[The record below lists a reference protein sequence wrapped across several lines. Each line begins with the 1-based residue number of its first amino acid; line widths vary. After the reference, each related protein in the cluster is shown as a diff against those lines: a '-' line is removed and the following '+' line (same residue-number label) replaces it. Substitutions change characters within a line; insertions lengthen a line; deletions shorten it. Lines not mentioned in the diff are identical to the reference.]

1 MRKTESIAIVGGGSA
16 GLVTALILKS
26 KFPNKKIDV
35 IASKQIGIIGVGEG
49 STEHWR
55 DFMKYVGIDQYEMLE
70 QTDGTLKL
78 GIMFTNWAEK
88 PYFHSVQTPYDFKQS
103 QYSALY
109 AKIIGDEKDSSA
121 MSASWLWNSLM
132 SEEMDNDT
140 NKFIANQFHFN
151 TNKLNEYLSKLA
163 IVRGINLI
171 DDIVIDVVLDDDG
184 CIKSLTGENATYE
197 YDFYVDST
205 GFKRLLI
212 NKLGAEWQ
220 SHSKYLKMKSAI
232 VFQLPEEE
240 VLPAWT
246 LAHAMDYGWL
256 FRIPVFDR
264 FGNGYIF
271 DSDYIDADQAKAE
284 VEKHFGREITVGKQ
298 INFDPGALKNVWI
311 KNCVAVGL
319 SASFIE
325 PLEASSIGTSIQQA
339 MLLTH
344 RLENYTEPVVDSYN
358 KSCTDILENIRDF
371 VILHYLTKKN
381 NTQFWKD
388 VSKIELPESLQ
399 SKLDLWKH
407 KLPIAEDFSGLSHY
421 ILFRDVHFIF
431 VMHGLGLF
439 DTNSVKKEYDAIP
452 DFIKYTINDI
462 LLSNENYSRTARVIP
477 HKEYIRRI
485 RQRQKIL
492 RGEL

>member
-1 MRKTESIAIVGGGSA
+1 MKKTESIAIVGGGSA
-16 GLVTALILKS
+16 GLVTALILKT

-55 DFMKYVGIDQYEMLE
+55 EFMKYVGIDQYEMLHE
-70 QTDGTLKL
+70 TDGTLKI

-88 PYFHSVQTPYDFKQS
+88 PYFHSVQVPYDFRQS
-103 QYSALY
+103 QYCALY
-109 AKIIGDEKDSSA
+109 GKIIGDGKDSSE
-121 MSASWLWNSLM
+121 MSSPLIWNNLIQESA
-132 SEEMDNDT
+132 DNDT
-140 NKFIANQFHFN
+140 NNFIVNQYHFN
-151 TNKLNEYLSKLA
+151 TNKMNDYLSKLA
-163 IVRGINLI
+163 SVRGINLI
-171 DDIVIDVVLDDDG
+171 DDIINDVVLGDDG
-184 CIKSLTGENATYE
+184 CIKSLIGENKSYE
-197 YDFYVDST
+197 YDFYIDST
-205 GFKRLLI
+205 GFKRLLM

-240 VLPAWT
+240 VTPMWT

-256 FRIPVFDR
+256 FRIPVYDR

-271 DSDYIDADQAKAE
+271 DSDYINADQAKVE
-284 VEKHFGREITVGKQ
+284 VEKYFGREITIGKQ
-298 INFDPGALKNVWI
+298 INFDPGALKDVWI
-311 KNCVAVGL
+311 KNCVAIGL

-339 MLLTH
+339 FLLTH
-344 RLENYTEPVVDSYN
+344 KLENYTEPVINSYN

-407 KLPIAEDFSGLSHY
+407 KLPISEDFSGLSSY
-421 ILFRDVHFIF
+421 VLFRDVNFIL

-439 DTNSVKKEYDAIP
+439 DINSIKKEYDAIT
-452 DFIKYTINDI
+452 DSIKHHINGV
-462 LLSNENYSRTARVIP
+462 LFSSENYNRTVKTIP

-485 RQRQKIL
+485 HQRQKIL

>member
-1 MRKTESIAIVGGGSA
+1 MKRTESIAIVGGGSA
-16 GLVTALILKS
+16 GLVAALILKT

-55 DFMKYVGIDQYEMLE
+55 DFMNYVGLDQYKMLE
-70 QTDGTLKL
+70 DTDGTLKL

-88 PYFHSVQTPYDFKQS
+88 PYLHSVQTPYDTRQS
-103 QYSALY
+103 QYHVAY
-109 AKIIGDEKDSSA
+109 GKIIGEGKDSYE
-121 MSASWLWNSLM
+121 MSSPLVWNNLVEESL
-132 SEEMDNDT
+132 DNDST
-140 NKFIANQFHFN
+140 KFSANQYHFN
-151 TNKLNEYLSKLA
+151 TNKLNEYLIKIA
-163 IVRGINLI
+163 TFKEIDLI
-171 DDIVIDVVLDDDG
+171 DDIVTDVILDDDG
-184 CIKSLTGENATYE
+184 CIKSLTGENASYE
-197 YDFYVDST
+197 YDFYIDST

-220 SHSKYLKMKSAI
+220 SHNKYLKMKSAI

-240 VLPAWT
+240 EIPMWT

-256 FRIPVFDR
+256 FRIPVYGR

-271 DSDYIDADQAKAE
+271 DSDYINAEQAKAE
-284 VEKHFGREITVGKQ
+284 VEKYFGREITVGKQ

-311 KNCVAVGL
+311 KNCVAIGL

-344 RLENYTEPVVDSYN
+344 KLENYTQPVVDAYN

-371 VILHYLTKKN
+371 VLLHYLTEKD

-388 VSKIELPESLQ
+388 VSKIQLPESLQ
-399 SKLDLWKH
+399 SKLNLWKH
-407 KLPIAEDFSGLSHY
+407 KLPVLEDFSGSSSY
-421 ILFRDVHFIF
+421 ILFKDANFIH
-431 VMHGLGLF
+431 VMHGLGMF
-439 DTNSVKKEYDAIP
+439 DKDSIKKEYDAIP
-452 DFIKYTINDI
+452 DYIKSNVDDMLT
-462 LLSNENYSRTARVIP
+462 SNENYSRTTRVIS

-485 RQRQKIL
+485 HQRQKIL

>member
-1 MRKTESIAIVGGGSA
+1 MRKTESIAIVGGGTA
-16 GLVTALILKS
+16 GLVTALILKT
-26 KFPNKKIDV
+26 KFPNKKINV

-55 DFMKYVGIDQYEMLE
+55 EFMKYVDIDQYDLLDK
-70 QTDGTLKL
+70 TDGTLKV
-78 GIMFTNWAEK
+78 GIMFSNWAEK
-88 PYFHSVQTPYDFKQS
+88 PYFHSVQVPYDFRQG
-103 QYSALY
+103 QYCALY
-109 AKIIGDEKDSSA
+109 GKIIGEGKDSSK
-121 MSASWLWNSLM
+121 MSCPLIWNSLIY
-132 SEEMDNDT
+132 EGADNDT
-140 NKFIANQFHFN
+140 TKFVANQYHFN
-151 TNKLNEYLSKLA
+151 TNKLNDYLSNLA
-163 IVRGINLI
+163 SVRGINLI
-171 DDIVIDVVLDDDG
+171 DDIINDVVLDDDG
-184 CIKSLTGENATYE
+184 YIKSLTGENASYE
-197 YDFYVDST
+197 YDFYIDST
-205 GFKRLLI
+205 GFKRLLM

-220 SHSKYLKMKSAI
+220 SHSQYLKMKSAI

-240 VLPAWT
+240 VTPIWT

-256 FRIPVFDR
+256 FRIPVYDR

-271 DSDYIDADQAKAE
+271 DSDYINADQAKAE
-284 VEKHFGREITVGKQ
+284 VEKYFGREITVGKQ

-339 MLLTH
+339 FILTH
-344 RLENYTEPVVDSYN
+344 RLENYTQPVIDSYN

-371 VILHYLTKKN
+371 VILHYLTKKD

-388 VSKIELPESLQ
+388 VSKIELPKSLQ
-399 SKLDLWKH
+399 SKLNLWKH
-407 KLPIAEDFSGLSHY
+407 KLPIIEDFSGSSHY
-421 ILFRDVHFIF
+421 ILFRDVNFIL

-452 DFIKYTINDI
+452 DFIKNKINDALI
-462 LLSNENYSRTARVIP
+462 SNENYCRTSKVIS

-485 RQRQKIL
+485 HQRQKIL

>member
-1 MRKTESIAIVGGGSA
+1 MKRTESIAVVGGGTA
-16 GLVTALILKS
+16 GLVSALILKT

-55 DFMKYVGIDQYEMLE
+55 EFMDYVGIDQYELLE

-88 PYFHSVQTPYDFKQS
+88 PYFHSIQVPYDFRQS
-103 QYSALY
+103 QYSAVY
-109 AKIIGDEKDSSA
+109 GKIIGDEKDSTE
-121 MSASWLWNSLM
+121 MSSPLMWNSLINE
-132 SEEMDNDT
+132 SMDNDT
-140 NKFIANQFHFN
+140 NKFIGNQFHFN
-151 TNKLNEYLSKLA
+151 TNKLNEYLLKVA
-163 IVRGINLI
+163 NTKGINVI
-171 DDIVIDVVLDDDG
+171 DDIITDVILDDG
-184 CIKSLTGENATYE
+184 YVKSLTGENTSYE
-197 YDFYVDST
+197 YDFYIDST

-240 VLPAWT
+240 VIPMWT

-256 FRIPVFDR
+256 FRIPVYDR

-271 DSDYIDADQAKAE
+271 DSDYINANQAKAE
-284 VEKHFGREITVGKQ
+284 VEKYFGKEIAVGKQ

-325 PLEASSIGTSIQQA
+325 PLEASSIGTSIQQTI
-339 MLLTH
+339 LLTH
-344 RLENYTEPVVDSYN
+344 RLENYTESVVDSYN

-388 VSKIELPESLQ
+388 VSNIELPESLQ
-399 SKLDLWKH
+399 SKLNLWKH
-407 KLPIAEDFSGLSHY
+407 KLPIAEDFSGLSQY
-421 ILFRDVHFIF
+421 ILFRDVNFIL

-439 DTNSVKKEYDAIP
+439 DTNSIKKEYDAIT
-452 DFIKYTINDI
+452 DSIKHRVNNI
-462 LLSNENYSRTARVIP
+462 LSSSENYARTTKVIS
-477 HKEYIRRI
+477 HKEYLRRI

>member
-1 MRKTESIAIVGGGSA
+1 MKKTESIAIVGGGSA
-16 GLVTALILKS
+16 GLVTALILKT

-55 DFMKYVGIDQYEMLE
+55 EFMKYVGIDQYEMLHE
-70 QTDGTLKL
+70 TDGTLKI

-88 PYFHSVQTPYDFKQS
+88 PYFHSVQVPYDFRQS
-103 QYSALY
+103 QYCALY
-109 AKIIGDEKDSSA
+109 GKIIGDGKDSSE
-121 MSASWLWNSLM
+121 MSSPLIWNNLIQESA
-132 SEEMDNDT
+132 DNDT
-140 NKFIANQFHFN
+140 NNFIVNQYHFN
-151 TNKLNEYLSKLA
+151 TNKLNDYLSKLA
-163 IVRGINLI
+163 SVRGINLI
-171 DDIVIDVVLDDDG
+171 DDIINDVVLGDDG
-184 CIKSLTGENATYE
+184 CIKSLIGENKSYE
-197 YDFYVDST
+197 YDFYIDST

-240 VLPAWT
+240 VTPMWT

-256 FRIPVFDR
+256 FRIPVYDR

-271 DSDYIDADQAKAE
+271 DSDYINADQAKVE
-284 VEKHFGREITVGKQ
+284 VEKYFGREITIGKQ
-298 INFDPGALKNVWI
+298 INFDPGALKDVWI
-311 KNCVAVGL
+311 KNCIAIGL

-339 MLLTH
+339 FLLTH
-344 RLENYTEPVVDSYN
+344 KLENYTEPVINSYN

-407 KLPIAEDFSGLSHY
+407 KLPISEDFSGLSSY
-421 ILFRDVHFIF
+421 VLFRDVNFIL

-439 DTNSVKKEYDAIP
+439 DINSIKKEYDAIT
-452 DFIKYTINDI
+452 DSIKHHINGV
-462 LLSNENYSRTARVIP
+462 LFSSENYNRTVKTIP

-485 RQRQKIL
+485 HQRQKIL

>member
-1 MRKTESIAIVGGGSA
+1 MRKTERIAIVGGGSA
-16 GLVTALILKS
+16 GLVTALILKT

-55 DFMKYVGIDQYEMLE
+55 DFMNYVGIDQYEMLE

-88 PYFHSVQTPYDFKQS
+88 PYFHSVQFPYDFRQS
-103 QYSALY
+103 QYSAFY
-109 AKIIGDEKDSSA
+109 ARIIGDEKDSTE
-121 MSASWLWNSLM
+121 MSSSLIWNSLIDE
-132 SEEMDNDT
+132 SMDNDT
-140 NKFIANQFHFN
+140 NKFLANQFHFN

-163 IVRGINLI
+163 VFRGINLI
-171 DDIVIDVVLDDDG
+171 DDIIDDVILDDDG
-184 CIKSLTGENATYE
+184 YIKSVVGKDKSYE
-197 YDFYVDST
+197 YDFYIDST

-256 FRIPVFDR
+256 FRIPVYGR

-271 DSDYIDADQAKAE
+271 DSDYINADQAKAE
-284 VEKHFGREITVGKQ
+284 VEEYFGREITVGKQ

-325 PLEASSIGTSIQQA
+325 PLEASSISTSIQQA

-371 VILHYLTKKN
+371 VILHYLTKKD

-388 VSKIELPESLQ
+388 VSNIELPESLQ
-399 SKLDLWKH
+399 SKLNLWKH
-407 KLPIAEDFSGLSHY
+407 KLPVAEDFSGSSHL
-421 ILFRDVHFIF
+421 ILFKDVNFIL

-439 DTNSVKKEYDAIP
+439 DTNSIKKEYDEITNS
-452 DFIKYTINDI
+452 IKYHIDDI
-462 LLSNENYSRTARVIP
+462 IASTKNFQKNAVVIS

-485 RQRQKIL
+485 HQRQKIL

>member
-1 MRKTESIAIVGGGSA
+1 MKSTESIAIVGGGSA
-16 GLVTALILKS
+16 GLVTALILKT

-55 DFMKYVGIDQYEMLE
+55 EFMKYVGIDQYEMLE

-88 PYFHSVQTPYDFKQS
+88 PYFHSVQSSYDTRQS
-103 QYSALY
+103 QYPVLY
-109 AKIIGDEKDSSA
+109 AKVIGDGKDSSE
-121 MSASWLWNSLM
+121 MSSPLIWNSLIDE
-132 SEEMDNDT
+132 SMDNDT
-140 NKFIANQFHFN
+140 NKFLANQFHFN
-151 TNKLNEYLSKLA
+151 TNKLNGYLSKLA
-163 IVRGINLI
+163 ETRGINLI

-371 VILHYLTKKN
+371 VILHYLTKKD

-388 VSKIELPESLQ
+388 VSKIELPESLR

-407 KLPIAEDFSGLSHY
+407 KLPVLEDFSGLSY
-421 ILFRDVHFIF
+421 YTLFKDVNFIL

-439 DTNSVKKEYDAIP
+439 DTNSIKKEYDAIP
-452 DFIKYTINDI
+452 DFIKNNV
-462 LLSNENYSRTARVIP
+462 NEVLTNNANFARTARVIS

-485 RQRQKIL
+485 RQRQKVL

>member
-1 MRKTESIAIVGGGSA
+1 MRKTDSIVIVGGGTA
-16 GLVTALILKS
+16 GLVSALILKT
-26 KFPNKKIDV
+26 KFPSKKIDV

-55 DFMKYVGIDQYEMLE
+55 EFMSYVGIDQYEMLE

-88 PYFHSVQTPYDFKQS
+88 PYFHSVQIPYDFRQS
-103 QYSALY
+103 QYNALY
-109 AKIIGDEKDSSA
+109 AKIIGDGKDSSA
-121 MSASWLWNSLM
+121 MSSPLIWNSLVD
-132 SEEMDNDT
+132 ENMDNDK

-151 TNKLNEYLSKLA
+151 TNKLNEYLQKNA
-163 IVRGINLI
+163 KIRGINVI
-171 DDIVIDVVLDDDG
+171 DDIITDVILDDDG
-184 CIKSLTGENATYE
+184 YVKSLTGENSSYE
-197 YDFYVDST
+197 YDFYIDST

-240 VLPAWT
+240 VMPMWT

-256 FRIPVFDR
+256 FRIPVYDR

-271 DSDYIDADQAKAE
+271 DSDYINADQAKAE
-284 VEKHFGREITVGKQ
+284 VEKYFGKEITVGKQ
-298 INFDPGALKNVWI
+298 INFDPGALKDVWI

-325 PLEASSIGTSIQQA
+325 PLEASSIGTSIQQTL
-339 MLLTH
+339 LLTH

-371 VILHYLTKKN
+371 VILHYLTRKD

-388 VSKIELPESLQ
+388 VSDIELPESLQ
-399 SKLDLWKH
+399 SKLNLWKH
-407 KLPIAEDFSGLSHY
+407 KLPVAEDFSGLSHY
-421 ILFRDVHFIF
+421 VLFKDVNFLF
-431 VMHGLGLF
+431 VLHGLGLF
-439 DTNSVKKEYDAIP
+439 DTDSIKKEYDAIT
-452 DFIKYTINDI
+452 DFVQYRVNDI
-462 LLSNENYSRTARVIP
+462 LSSSENFARTARAIP

-485 RQRQKIL
+485 HQRQKIL

>member
-1 MRKTESIAIVGGGSA
+1 MKSTESIAIVGGGSA
-16 GLVTALILKS
+16 GLVTALILKT

-55 DFMKYVGIDQYEMLE
+55 EFMKYVGIDQYEMLE

-88 PYFHSVQTPYDFKQS
+88 PYFHSIQSSYDKRQS
-103 QYSALY
+103 QYHAVY
-109 AKIIGDEKDSSA
+109 GKIIGEGKDSSE
-121 MSASWLWNSLM
+121 MSSPLTWNSLIDESM
-132 SEEMDNDT
+132 NNDT
-140 NKFIANQFHFN
+140 NKFLANQFHFN
-151 TNKLNEYLSKLA
+151 TNKLNGYLSKLA
-163 IVRGINLI
+163 EAREINLI

-184 CIKSLTGENATYE
+184 CIKFLTGENATYE

-271 DSDYIDADQAKAE
+271 DSDYIDTDQAKAE

-407 KLPIAEDFSGLSHY
+407 KLPVAEDFSGLSY
-421 ILFRDVHFIF
+421 YTLFKDVNFIL

-439 DTNSVKKEYDAIP
+439 DTNSIKKEYDAIP
-452 DFIKYTINDI
+452 DFIKNNINEI
-462 LLSNENYSRTARVIP
+462 LTNNANFARTARVIP

-485 RQRQKIL
+485 RQRQKVL

>member
-1 MRKTESIAIVGGGSA
+1 
-16 GLVTALILKS
+16 
-26 KFPNKKIDV
+26 
-35 IASKQIGIIGVGEG
+35 
-49 STEHWR
+49 
-55 DFMKYVGIDQYEMLE
+55 
-70 QTDGTLKL
+70 
-78 GIMFTNWAEK
+78 
-88 PYFHSVQTPYDFKQS
+88 
-103 QYSALY
+103 LY
-109 AKIIGDEKDSSA
+109 GKIIGDGKDSSE
-121 MSASWLWNSLM
+121 MSSPLIWNNLIQESA
-132 SEEMDNDT
+132 DNDT
-140 NKFIANQFHFN
+140 NNFIVNQYHFN
-151 TNKLNEYLSKLA
+151 TNKLNDYLSKLA
-163 IVRGINLI
+163 SVRGINLI
-171 DDIVIDVVLDDDG
+171 DDIINDVVLGDDG
-184 CIKSLTGENATYE
+184 CIKSLTGENASYE
-197 YDFYVDST
+197 YDFYIDST
-205 GFKRLLI
+205 GFKRLLM

-220 SHSKYLKMKSAI
+220 SHSQYLKMKSAI

-240 VLPAWT
+240 VTPMWT

-256 FRIPVFDR
+256 FRIPVYDR

-271 DSDYIDADQAKAE
+271 DSDYINADQAKVE
-284 VEKHFGREITVGKQ
+284 VEKYFGREITVGKQ

-311 KNCVAVGL
+311 KNCVAIGL

-339 MLLTH
+339 FLLTH
-344 RLENYTEPVVDSYN
+344 KLENYTEPVINSYN

-407 KLPIAEDFSGLSHY
+407 KLPISEDFSGLSSY
-421 ILFRDVHFIF
+421 VLFRDVNFIL

-439 DTNSVKKEYDAIP
+439 DANSIKKEYDVIT
-452 DFIKYTINDI
+452 DSIKHHVNGVLFSSD
-462 LLSNENYSRTARVIP
+462 NYNRTVKTIP